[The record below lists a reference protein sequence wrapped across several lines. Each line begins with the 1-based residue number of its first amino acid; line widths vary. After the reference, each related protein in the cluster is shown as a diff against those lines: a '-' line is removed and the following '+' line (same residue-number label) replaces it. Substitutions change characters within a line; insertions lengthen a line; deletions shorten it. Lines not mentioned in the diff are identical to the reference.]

1 MQERILI
8 SLFVPAAEKGF
19 EVFIPANEK
28 LQHIL
33 PLIQC
38 AAQEVSG
45 GKYAADEDAVLID
58 EKENILDIN
67 RSVLE
72 QGIINGS
79 RLTLI

>member
-8 SLFVPAAEKGF
+8 SLFVPAAEKDF
-19 EVFIPANEK
+19 EVFIPANEI

-33 PLIQC
+33 PLIQH
-38 AAQEVSG
+38 ATQEVSG

-72 QGIINGS
+72 QGVINGS